1 MKKGQ
6 KNFVPLHRLMR
17 LHPICMV
24 IILLPV
30 LLLWSPDAAART
42 FTVVLDAGHGGKDIG
57 CRGTSVREKDVT
69 LDVAK
74 LLGDKISS
82 TYGDSVK
89 VVYTRSDDSF
99 VSLDKRARIAN
110 NANADLFISI
120 HVNSVDARTK
130 GRRNIHGASVYTVG
144 LHKSEANLAVAMREN
159 SVIELEPDM
168 SEVYQDFDPNQSES
182 YIIFELHQN
191 VHMEQSI
198 KMAALAQEALVNH
211 AGRADKGVR
220 QAGFLVLWATR
231 MPAVLV
237 ELDFICNPD
246 AEAFLGSKPGRE
258 KCADALLKA
267 LGNYMNTS
275 LN

>member
-1 MKKGQ
+1 
-6 KNFVPLHRLMR
+6 
-17 LHPICMV
+17 MV